1 MDDNTDIFIVKETY
15 PELLDL
21 QSSLSKEG
29 MVWCEV
35 MHNIVMKI
43 WEKWNEE
50 LKGEKNQSWEEY
62 LHFIFSKIPFSFG
75 HKETIKLCHAVLN
88 TNSLSIISDANTF
101 FIQSILQVLF
111 LF

>member
-62 LHFIFSKIPFSFG
+62 LHFIFSKIPFSFWTQ
-75 HKETIKLCHAVLN
+75 ETLN
-88 TNSLSIISDANTF
+88 FAT
-101 FIQSILQVLF
+101 LF
-111 LF
+111 LIQTLYLLSPMRILS